1 MKTALMIFMAIMTLF
16 VVFGKLIPME
26 KIRPYIFNTFQNK
39 FAHILFNTLG
49 AILVTASIVYLLV
62 LLFGLFKIS
71 EYFIL
76 PILIIITIISFI
88 KEKK

>member
-1 MKTALMIFMAIMTLF
+1 MVIMTLF
-16 VVFGKLIPME
+16 VVFGKFIPLE
-26 KIRPYIFNTFQNK
+26 KIRPYIFNKFQNK

-62 LLFGLFKIS
+62 LFLGLLKIS
-71 EYFIL
+71 ECFVL
-76 PILIIITIISFI
+76 PILFIIVIVSFI